1 MSFWAT
7 NMTKEIQGTP
17 TIHPRVC
24 GNNHHHP
31 YEVTSSSSKI
41 SNNHLRLKPSLS
53 KTPTR
58 LYARI
63 PGPHHSSSEMHPFTS
78 TPSSSKIW
86 STARGMSAVTSCIS
100 CRSIP
105 TTWVRS
111 KHTKLISIPFLAYII
126 SYKLHNESLRF
137 DFPPCTI
144 SEHTQNVR
152 KGGVTAIR
160 RRWMPRHVKKGTNNF
175 EQSKYIIPL
184 ESDTIKLC

>member
-1 MSFWAT
+1 MVRTISLSFWAT

-63 PGPHHSSSEMHPFTS
+63 PGLTTRPRKCTHSRLLLVPRRFGPRLEECRLSPRASAAGRFQQHGYVAS
-78 TPSSSKIW
+78 TQNLSLSRFSHTLSRTNFIMNLFG
-86 STARGMSAVTSCIS
+86 SIS
-100 CRSIP
+100 
-105 TTWVRS
+105 
-111 KHTKLISIPFLAYII
+111 
-126 SYKLHNESLRF
+126 LHVQSQN
-137 DFPPCTI
+137 
-144 SEHTQNVR
+144 TQNVR
-152 KGGVTAIR
+152 KGGCNGHKTEVHAETR
-160 RRWMPRHVKKGTNNF
+160 EEGN
-175 EQSKYIIPL
+175 E
-184 ESDTIKLC
+184 